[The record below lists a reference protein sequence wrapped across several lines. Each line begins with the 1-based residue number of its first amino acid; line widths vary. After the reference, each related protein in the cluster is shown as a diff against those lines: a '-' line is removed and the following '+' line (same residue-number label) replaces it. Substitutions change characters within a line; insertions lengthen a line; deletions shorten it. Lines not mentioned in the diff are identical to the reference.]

1 MRYKIFEIAYLV
13 IAVVSTY
20 EVFAQWNVDRN
31 RAYLFILFA
40 VVSVFMFFFRRK
52 FRKKLEERNKK

>member
-13 IAVVSTY
+13 IAVVSAY